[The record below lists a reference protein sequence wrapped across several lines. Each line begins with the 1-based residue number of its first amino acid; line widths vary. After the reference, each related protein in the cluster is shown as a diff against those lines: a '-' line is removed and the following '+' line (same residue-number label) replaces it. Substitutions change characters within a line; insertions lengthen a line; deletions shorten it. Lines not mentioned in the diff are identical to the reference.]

1 MNDYLFLICFI
12 HIILVINKVGGQSS
26 GKSTIVQILS
36 QLTGNKLHVLA
47 TNSAMDTTELLGGF
61 EQVTMVFFLLSCT

>member
-1 MNDYLFLICFI
+1 MFYTYTSV
-12 HIILVINKVGGQSS
+12 HLVFDKVGGQSS

-61 EQVTMVFFLLSCT
+61 EQVTMVFFLLST